1 MLVDYHVHVLAHGEY
16 EYTEERIRQ
25 FLDQARRQG
34 ITEIG
39 LAEHEEW
46 GRRIR
51 PEVLEVVRM
60 NASGICVRQGMEID
74 YNFEREG
81 EIRGIIKKWDLDFVI
96 GSVHFIDGWG
106 FDRPD
111 SRSGF
116 DGADID
122 ELYERYFRLVAQ
134 AVRSGLFDVIG
145 HLDLIKIWGHRP
157 ARKRDLEYVEPFL
170 LQMKRSGVVVEINT
184 AGLRKPVNEMYPS
197 PSLLKALFEADI
209 PITFGSDAH
218 EPGDVGRDL
227 AKARELARQA
237 GYRWCVGFDRRQRY
251 EVTITD

>member
-81 EIRGIIKKWDLDFVI
+81 EIRGIIKKM
-96 GSVHFIDGWG
+96 GS
-106 FDRPD
+106 R
-111 SRSGF
+111 
-116 DGADID
+116 
-122 ELYERYFRLVAQ
+122 FR
-134 AVRSGLFDVIG
+134 
-145 HLDLIKIWGHRP
+145 HR
-157 ARKRDLEYVEPFL
+157 
-170 LQMKRSGVVVEINT
+170 
-184 AGLRKPVNEMYPS
+184 
-197 PSLLKALFEADI
+197 
-209 PITFGSDAH
+209 FGS
-218 EPGDVGRDL
+218 L
-227 AKARELARQA
+227 
-237 GYRWCVGFDRRQRY
+237 Y
-251 EVTITD
+251 